1 MCNTYVQ
8 NFVEWQNFQQNEMK
22 KSPQPTKTEKRPE
35 IFLHLSNTMAKQ
47 TLVNRILFLQFSWSV
62 TLFSQNTMSSYDLR
76 LHYSHFIRSIAKKA
90 EFSKRENKMITGH
103 RSCGTEEFSSRNTDV
118 SLRNSDKPCQICALS
133 VNISA

>member
-35 IFLHLSNTMAKQ
+35 MFLHLSNTMAKQ

-62 TLFSQNTMSSYDLR
+62 TLFRKIQCLLTILD
-76 LHYSHFIRSIAKKA
+76 FIILISFGQLPR
-90 EFSKRENKMITGH
+90 KRNFLKEKMITGH